1 MVNSMGIKNKT
12 ALEFSQLVSFG
23 ENNNQ
28 FIDKLCAFFLALSPI
43 LWHYKGPFQ
52 DCGHSILII
61 FFPFVV
67 LKLLMKLRRF
77 NLADLGV
84 VAMLIMYNI
93 YRVVAHGATLYKFG
107 HRMLIVVYLLALAL
121 GCINVKHI
129 IKTAYYVAI
138 AASVC
143 IILQYICYY
152 GFGFHLQ
159 LVPTALLLPRAEQ
172 WVLNAKTGLAG
183 ITGRLRSFYRPS
195 AFFLEP
201 SHMFLYIFPHL
212 LIMLLS
218 KNTNRWRIRRAILFT
233 VGLLLSTSGMG
244 IAVAVGAWG
253 LFLGMS
259 SGKENIIKLRY
270 IFKPKNVMT
279 LVLLLILIVGLYFN
293 VPVFTKS
300 VDRIINS
307 NSGSDA
313 ISGRTTQS
321 VALVK
326 SITGANLIFGVSDSI
341 TGIDFNLPGFMVT
354 VYRYGLI
361 GILLSYSLYVRGLLK
376 LKAQYFWI
384 SFVVIVVS
392 FFSQHTHETFYM
404 FYYISILLEGNY
416 QLKLQKRQSFNS
428 NLAADM
434 SLVWQ

>member
-1 MVNSMGIKNKT
+1 
-12 ALEFSQLVSFG
+12 
-23 ENNNQ
+23 
-28 FIDKLCAFFLALSPI
+28 
-43 LWHYKGPFQ
+43 
-52 DCGHSILII
+52 
-61 FFPFVV
+61 
-67 LKLLMKLRRF
+67 
-77 NLADLGV
+77 
-84 VAMLIMYNI
+84 
-93 YRVVAHGATLYKFG
+93 
-107 HRMLIVVYLLALAL
+107 
-121 GCINVKHI
+121 
-129 IKTAYYVAI
+129 
-138 AASVC
+138 
-143 IILQYICYY
+143 
-152 GFGFHLQ
+152 
-159 LVPTALLLPRAEQ
+159 
-172 WVLNAKTGLAG
+172 
-183 ITGRLRSFYRPS
+183 
-195 AFFLEP
+195 
-201 SHMFLYIFPHL
+201 
-212 LIMLLS
+212 
-218 KNTNRWRIRRAILFT
+218 
-233 VGLLLSTSGMG
+233 MG